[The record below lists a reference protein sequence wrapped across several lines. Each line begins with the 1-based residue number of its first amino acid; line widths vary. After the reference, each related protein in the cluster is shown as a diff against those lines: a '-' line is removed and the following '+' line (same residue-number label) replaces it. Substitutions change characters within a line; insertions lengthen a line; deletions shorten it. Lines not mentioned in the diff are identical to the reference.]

1 MDDVIATRRP
11 AEYDQAVKL
20 LADLRELGA
29 SEKRV
34 GAVDAQPRR
43 LRERHAKKERL
54 LARLRRAGLG

>member
-1 MDDVIATRRP
+1 MDDLIATRRP

-29 SEKRV
+29 LDKRV
-34 GAVDAQPRR
+34 AAVDAQIRR
-43 LRERHAKKERL
+43 LREQHAKKESL